1 MKNLVKSK
9 LFGGV
14 VLCLTML
21 FASCGNADNALEEII
36 NGGGNTSPLAT
47 PLTLE
52 ATSAG
57 TIVVNKP
64 QNGMQYSLNGG
75 AKTTLTADPTNITVA
90 AGDKLAFYGK
100 GTTIT
105 AYCSNGSD
113 NTNIQGSGTGFTFKV
128 YGNIMSLIDETGFAT
143 ATTLSARWAF
153 TGLFSDNVYLTDAS
167 GLQLPATTLAKNSY
181 HRMFKG
187 CSNLTS
193 APSKLPATT
202 VTESCYARMFEG
214 CKSLTTAPELPATTL
229 DSYCYSSMFRECK
242 SLTTAPAL
250 PATTL
255 AGLCYQG
262 MFNGCTN
269 LTTAPALP
277 ATTLA
282 NQCYYS
288 MFEGCTSL
296 TTTPALKAETL
307 VMECYRQMFRG
318 CTNLTAVTCLATDI
332 SATDCTT
339 SWLDGVAAT
348 GTFYRST
355 SVDDSFWSG
364 KIPGTWSIEVAP

>member
-1 MKNLVKSK
+1 MTRKLLFLSALVLMLSSCEGT
-9 LFGGV
+9 LDDVFGEW
-14 VLCLTML
+14 
-21 FASCGNADNALEEII
+21 SRPS
-36 NGGGNTSPLAT
+36 GNTTPKSMLET

-57 TIVVNKP
+57 TITVSNP
-64 QNGMQYSLNGG
+64 QDGMQYSLNGG
-75 AKTTLTADPTNITVA
+75 TKTAVTTTAINVA

-105 AYCSNGSD
+105 AYCSDGSD

-153 TGLFSDNVYLTDAS
+153 TGLFSDNVSLTDAS
-167 GLQLPATTLAKNSY
+167 GLQLPATTLAKDSY
-181 HRMFKG
+181 HRMFMG
-187 CSNLTS
+187 CSNLTA
-193 APSKLPATT
+193 APSKLPAMTL
-202 VTESCYARMFEG
+202 TESCYAQMFED
-214 CKSLTTAPELPATTL
+214 CKSLTSAPELPATSL
-229 DSYCYSSMFRECK
+229 DSYCYSSMFRGCT

-255 AGLCYQG
+255 AGLCYQS
-262 MFNGCTN
+262 MFNGCTS

-296 TTTPALKAETL
+296 TTAPELKAETL
-307 VMECYRQMFRG
+307 VMDCYRQMFNG
-318 CTNLTAVTCLATDI
+318 CTNLTAVTCLATNI
-332 SATDCTT
+332 SADDCTT
-339 SWLDGVAAT
+339 NWLYGVAAT
-348 GTFYRST
+348 GTFTKASSMT
-355 SVDDSFWSG
+355 TWTTGVNGIPSG
-364 KIPGTWSIEVAP
+364 WTVTP